1 MKVII
6 SRRSSSGTRYRRG
19 EARAVGTFVGP
30 LSRVKGLVGS
40 AIFLVDFG
48 LFCLL
53 TSQPVSFELSEVQE
67 AGIENDR

>member
-6 SRRSSSGTRYRRG
+6 SRRSSSGNALSTRRSTGCWNLCRT
-19 EARAVGTFVGP
+19 A
-30 LSRVKGLVGS
+30 SRVKGLVGS